1 MIGVVDDVR
10 YYALAEP
17 ARPLAYL
24 PLAQRFFPQAFLHVR
39 SPADMGVTLRH
50 VREVLADLDPG
61 APLSGVSTLRARVD
75 EALDRWR
82 APALLA
88 GLLALVTLVLTMGG
102 LYAVLTMVV
111 GQRTRELAIR
121 VALGARET
129 SVRWMVLAEG
139 MRLVAA
145 GALIG
150 LAAAVPLMRLLES
163 QLYGIAPHDAA
174 TLAAGLIGLLAAGG
188 LACDLPARWA
198 ARLDTAAAL
207 RSE

>member
-1 MIGVVDDVR
+1 M
-10 YYALAEP
+10 
-17 ARPLAYL
+17 
-24 PLAQRFFPQAFLHVR
+24 
-39 SPADMGVTLRH
+39 
-50 VREVLADLDPG
+50 
-61 APLSGVSTLRARVD
+61 STLRARVD

-102 LYAVLTMVV
+102 LYAVLTMAV

-121 VALGARET
+121 VALGAREA

-139 MRLVAA
+139 LGLVVA
-145 GALIG
+145 GTLVG

-163 QLYGIAPHDAA
+163 QLYGIVPHDAA

-188 LACDLPARWA
+188 LAADLPARRA

>member
-1 MIGVVDDVR
+1 M
-10 YYALAEP
+10 LAK
-17 ARPLAYL
+17 
-24 PLAQRFFPQAFLHVR
+24 
-39 SPADMGVTLRH
+39 
-50 VREVLADLDPG
+50 LDPE

-102 LYAVLTMVV
+102 LYAVLTI
-111 GQRTRELAIR
+111 GRGSADARAGDSGGPR
-121 VALGARET
+121 ARET

-139 MRLVAA
+139 MWLVRA

-163 QLYGIAPHDAA
+163 QLCDIAPHDAT
-174 TLAAGLIGLLAAGG
+174 TLAA
-188 LACDLPARWA
+188 
-198 ARLDTAAAL
+198 
-207 RSE
+207 